1 MSYIAHTKPLHLLSH
16 PNALICAN
24 NKRQCKSTKL
34 LCVNNNNISDS
45 YFLEVV
51 VDVLLLLL
59 LLLLVL
65 KNAPPEVTPVPPVTP
80 TCHTYIILSYYMLY
94 IQ

>member
-1 MSYIAHTKPLHLLSH
+1 MSYIAHTKPLHRLSQ

-24 NKRQCKSTKL
+24 NKRPCKSTKL

-51 VDVLLLLL
+51 DDAL

-65 KNAPPEVTPVPPVTP
+65 KNAPSVATPVNP
-80 TCHTYIILSYYMLY
+80 TCHGEYA
-94 IQ
+94 

>member
-1 MSYIAHTKPLHLLSH
+1 MSYIAHTKPLHRLSH

-59 LLLLVL
+59 LLVLLLWLV
-65 KNAPPEVTPVPPVTP
+65 NAPPVRAPIPKYYIYTKLYYV
-80 TCHTYIILSYYMLY
+80 YDIILL
-94 IQ
+94 